1 MMLSYPGEN
10 RTFRH
15 SSKNSSTRKARK
27 VYYVHQVIFNVHV
40 QCIYETQFFF
50 HTRCCLGR
58 NLKKEKK
65 KKNCFMTKVI
75 CMNENPPK
83 ERKRIVYNTCTYVL
97 RLAFIKEFF
106 FWKRRL
112 RKSAYKC
119 AYTCSCNNHWNLC
132 CLLLDQH

>member
-40 QCIYETQFFF
+40 QCIYETEFFF
-50 HTRCCLGR
+50 SYSLLPWKEFKKIKEKEKTVLWQRWFVWMRTPKKRENALFIIHVHTCMYSDWLSS
-58 NLKKEKK
+58 KK
-65 KKNCFMTKVI
+65 KKI
-75 CMNENPPK
+75 
-83 ERKRIVYNTCTYVL
+83 
-97 RLAFIKEFF
+97 
-106 FWKRRL
+106 WKRRL
-112 RKSAYKC
+112 RKS

-132 CLLLDQH
+132 CLLLDQR

>member
-1 MMLSYPGEN
+1 MMLSYPGES

-40 QCIYETQFFF
+40 QCIYETEFFF
-50 HTRCCLGR
+50 ILVAALEGI
-58 NLKKEKK
+58 LKNKRKRKTVLWQRWFVWMRTPQKE
-65 KKNCFMTKVI
+65 I
-75 CMNENPPK
+75 
-83 ERKRIVYNTCTYVL
+83 KRIVYNTCTFVL
-97 RLAFIKEFF
+97 RLAFIKEKKN
-106 FWKRRL
+106 WKRRL